1 MALIGTFSPSV
12 RRWASAGVRGCCAG
26 WKTFVQ
32 MGEQPTVVNA
42 QQAGWDALAA
52 GDWHRA
58 RVCFERALA
67 AEETAEALEGLG
79 WAAYCLDDDPLT
91 FHARERAF
99 DLYRS
104 QGEVGAA
111 ARVAAWLAADWL
123 EFRGKPAV
131 ANGWLRRAH
140 RLLEDEEPG
149 PGHGWLAVH
158 EASIIVDENPVEA
171 RRLAEQAVEVGRR
184 FGVPEL
190 EMVGLGLGGVA
201 LVSEGDLAA
210 GMGRLDE
217 AVAAALS
224 GEAELLVC
232 VAWACCYLIA
242 ACEQVRDYDRA
253 GEWCERVGEFC
264 ERHGIALPLSVC
276 KAKYAGVLTWQG
288 RWQEAEDELRSAADG
303 LAASRPPLIG
313 DALVRLAEL
322 RRRQGRHDEAEDLF
336 KQCEGKPLALVGR
349 AALALDRGR
358 PGEAAELAERFL
370 RGFADRNRTERAAGL
385 EMAVRAYAAL
395 GEFDRARGAL
405 DELDELA
412 SRGRTRPLR
421 AAVLSARAA
430 VFAATG
436 DHDAARCSLEDA
448 IDLLAACG
456 APFETA
462 WARLDLAAS
471 LQALGRHEPARREV
485 ETARGAL
492 RALGA
497 VSALARAEAM
507 LGALGATCP
516 VLHLDAMEGPLAQL
530 SRRELEVLGLVAQGL
545 TNHDIAER
553 LVLSEHTVHR
563 HVTNMLR
570 KLGVP
575 SRAAAA
581 SLAARHGIA

>member
-1 MALIGTFSPSV
+1 MD
-12 RRWASAGVRGCCAG
+12 RRFVSANLLGGP
-26 WKTFVQ
+26 
-32 MGEQPTVVNA
+32 GEDVEWLEDCFRMNEKPVVVSA

-52 GDWHRA
+52 GDWHGARA
-58 RVCFERALA
+58 HFEQALA
-67 AEETAEALEGLG
+67 SEETAEALEGLG

-99 DLYRS
+99 HLYRR
-104 QGEVGAA
+104 QGDHGAA

-140 RLLEDEEPG
+140 RLLDDEEPG

-158 EASIIVDENPVEA
+158 EASIIVDEDPAAA
-171 RRLAEQAVEVGRR
+171 RRLAGQALEIGRR

-190 EMVGLGLGGVA
+190 EMVGLGLEGVA

-224 GEAELLVC
+224 GEAEILVC

-264 ERHGIALPLSVC
+264 KRYGIALPLSVC
-276 KAKYAGVLTWQG
+276 KANYAGVLTWQG
-288 RWQEAEDELRSAADG
+288 RWGEAEDELRSAADV
-303 LAASRPPLIG
+303 LAASRPPLIV
-313 DALVRLAEL
+313 DALVRLGEL

-336 KQCEGKPLALVGR
+336 KKCEGKPLALVGR

-358 PGEAAELAERFL
+358 AGEAAELAERFL
-370 RGFADRNRTERAAGL
+370 RGFPDQNRTERATGL
-385 EMAVRAYAAL
+385 EIAVRAYASLA
-395 GEFDRARGAL
+395 EYDRARAAL
-405 DELDELA
+405 EELSGIA
-412 SRGRTRPLR
+412 ARAGTRPLR
-421 AAVLSARAA
+421 AAVLAAGAALAARS
-430 VFAATG
+430 G
-436 DHDAARCSLEDA
+436 DHDGARRSLEDA
-448 IDLLAACG
+448 VDLLAACG

-462 WARLDLAAS
+462 RARLDLAAS
-471 LQALGRHEPARREV
+471 LISLGRHESARREV
-485 ETARGAL
+485 ESARVTL
-492 RALGA
+492 QALGA
-497 VSALARAEAM
+497 TSALARVGAM
-507 LGALGATCP
+507 LEKLGETPAAPLTGAT
-516 VLHLDAMEGPLAQL
+516 EGPLAQL
-530 SRRELEVLGLVAQGL
+530 SRREIEVLRLVAQGL
-545 TNHDIAER
+545 TNHDIADR

-563 HVTNMLR
+563 HVTNILR
-570 KLGVP
+570 KLGLP

-581 SLAARHGIA
+581 SVAARHGLL

>member
-1 MALIGTFSPSV
+1 M
-12 RRWASAGVRGCCAG
+12 
-26 WKTFVQ
+26 
-32 MGEQPTVVNA
+32 VVNA

-52 GDWHRA
+52 GDWHGARA
-58 RVCFERALA
+58 CFEGALA
-67 AEETAEALEGLG
+67 TEETAETLEGLG

-99 DLYRS
+99 NLYRKR
-104 QGEVGAA
+104 GDDGAA

-140 RLLEDEEPG
+140 RLIDDAEPG

-158 EASIIVDENPVEA
+158 EASIIVDDDPVGA
-171 RRLAEQAVEVGRR
+171 RRLAAQAVEIGRR

-190 EMVGLGLGGVA
+190 EMVGLGLEGVA

-210 GMGRLDE
+210 GMARLDE

-276 KAKYAGVLTWQG
+276 KAKHAGVLTWQG
-288 RWQEAEDELRSAADG
+288 RWEEAEDELRSAADG

-336 KQCEGKPLALVGR
+336 KQCEGNPLALVGR
-349 AALALDRGR
+349 AALALHRDC
-358 PGEAAELAERFL
+358 PSEAVELAERFL
-370 RGFADRNRTERAAGL
+370 RGLPDKTRTERAAGL
-385 EMAVRAYAAL
+385 EISVRAYASLAD
-395 GEFDRARGAL
+395 FDRARVAL
-405 DELDELA
+405 EELDEIA
-412 SRGRTRPLR
+412 SRARTRPLR
-421 AAVLSARAA
+421 AAVLAAGAA
-430 VFAATG
+430 VAAAAG
-436 DHDAARCSLEDA
+436 NHDAARCSLEDA

-462 WARLDLAAS
+462 HARLDLAAS
-471 LQALGRHEPARREV
+471 LTALGRHEPARREI
-485 ETARGAL
+485 EAARVAL
-492 RALGA
+492 HALGA
-497 VSALARAEAM
+497 ASALARTDAM
-507 LGALGATCP
+507 LEKLGQTPSIPHMGAT
-516 VLHLDAMEGPLAQL
+516 EGPLAQL
-530 SRRELEVLGLVAQGL
+530 SRREVEVLALVAQGL
-545 TNHDIAER
+545 TNNDIAER

-563 HVTNMLR
+563 HVTNLLR
-570 KLGVP
+570 KLRLP
-575 SRAAAA
+575 SRTAAA
-581 SLAARHGIA
+581 SFATRHGVS